1 MTRKLGSFWR
11 EFLKIWIKK
20 HKKALTAC
28 ALLAVLLVAAL
39 FLLRWSRINFLKTM
53 YPRTYSEIVVKEAKR
68 NGLDPNF
75 VYAVIRAESNF
86 DSEAK
91 SKAGALGL
99 MQLTPATFEWLQKRE
114 EASPVLPE
122 DDLYKPEIN
131 IRYGCRFLSLLL
143 QTYPVRRT
151 ALCAYNAGMGTVNQW
166 LKRGEISKDGKS
178 LDAIPYPETRNY
190 ADTVELYYQRY
201 RDLYGS
207 GYDSE

>member
-1 MTRKLGSFWR
+1 MKIWTRKHR
-11 EFLKIWIKK
+11 
-20 HKKALTAC
+20 KALIAG
-28 ALLAVLLVAAL
+28 ALLVLLLIAAF
-39 FLLRWSRINFLKTM
+39 FLLRASRIHFLKRM
-53 YPRTYSEIVVKEAKR
+53 YPRTYAEIVVKEAKR
-68 NGLDPNF
+68 SGLDPNF

-86 DSEAK
+86 DPDAK

-131 IRYGCRFLSLLL
+131 IRYGCRFLALLL
-143 QTYPVRRT
+143 EAYPVRRT

-166 LKRGEISKDGKS
+166 LKRTELSKDGKS
-178 LDAIPYPETRNY
+178 LAVIPYPETRNY
-190 ADTVELYYQRY
+190 ADAVELYYQRY
-201 RDLYGS
+201 RDLYGA